1 MLIGKSG
8 GANVA
13 ANGKINIAEQH
24 DRRIAAGA
32 ATLSAQIRPA
42 KSPKI

>member
-8 GANVA
+8 GANDV
-13 ANGKINIAEQH
+13 ANGKVNVAEQH

-32 ATLSAQIRPA
+32 AMLSAQIRPA
-42 KSPKI
+42 KFPKI